1 MSLSAPRFLLT
12 ISAVGLEMQYVML
25 AAVVAGFSAVLGGV
39 WFTRRREAPL
49 RREIRAQDVT
59 FRTGVAVRL
68 KQYGWSRWLDLKSFM
83 ALVVRGDAIEIS
95 CMVWPF
101 RVVMGEEYYFR
112 ARETTIQ
119 VRREPS
125 RPFEL
130 KWIVVT
136 GWKDG
141 KEVRLAISTGNAY
154 QLSRAWSAL
163 VAAGAVPVGSP
174 PPGRDGTGRWAPG
187 LDY

>member
-1 MSLSAPRFLLT
+1 M
-12 ISAVGLEMQYVML
+12 EYVIL
-25 AAVVAGFSAVLGGV
+25 ATVVAGFSVILGGV
-39 WFTRRREAPL
+39 WLTRRREAPL
-49 RREIRAQDVT
+49 RREIRAQGVT
-59 FRTGVAVRL
+59 FQTGVAVRR
-68 KQYGWSRWLDLKSFM
+68 KESYGSRGWLDLKSGM

-95 CMVWPF
+95 SMAWPF

-130 KWIVVT
+130 RWIAVT
-136 GWKDG
+136 GRKDG
-141 KEVRLAISTGNAY
+141 KEVKLAISKGNAY
-154 QLSRAWSAL
+154 QLSQVWSAL
-163 VAAGAVPVGSP
+163 VGAGAVPVGPP

>member
-1 MSLSAPRFLLT
+1 MSLSAPRLLLA
-12 ISAVGLEMQYVML
+12 ISAIGLAMQYVML
-25 AAVVAGFSAVLGGV
+25 AAVVAGFSVVLGGV
-39 WFTRRREAPL
+39 WLRRRREAPL

-68 KQYGWSRWLDLKSFM
+68 KESHGWGGWLDLKSVM
-83 ALVVRGDAIEIS
+83 ALVVRSDAIEIS
-95 CMVWPF
+95 SMAWPI

-136 GWKDG
+136 GRKDG
-141 KEVRLAISTGNAY
+141 KDVKLAISTGNA
-154 QLSRAWSAL
+154 
-163 VAAGAVPVGSP
+163 
-174 PPGRDGTGRWAPG
+174 
-187 LDY
+187 